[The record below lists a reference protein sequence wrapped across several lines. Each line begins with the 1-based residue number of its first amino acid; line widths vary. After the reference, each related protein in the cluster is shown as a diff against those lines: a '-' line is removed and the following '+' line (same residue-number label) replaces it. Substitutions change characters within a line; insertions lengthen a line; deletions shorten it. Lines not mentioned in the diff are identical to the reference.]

1 MRIDKLKAVMQEKHM
16 SGYRLAKETGVRNST
31 ITRILNG
38 NIKDIHLSL
47 AKKIAD
53 VFDMTVDEL
62 FL

>member
-1 MRIDKLKAVMQEKHM
+1 MRTDKLKAVMQARRM